1 VIIRK
6 SPAEIETMRE
16 AGRITARALRLVGES
31 VRAGVSTQELDEV
44 AEAAIRAEGA
54 LPAFKGYHGFPATI
68 CASLNGEVVHG
79 IPSRRRILVDG
90 DVLSVDVGAIVEG
103 YYGDSAKTFPVGVI
117 SDEAERLLDATR
129 RSLDAGIAK
138 ARPGMRLY
146 DISNAVQTV
155 AEAAGFSVVR
165 EYVGHGIGR
174 SMHEEPQ
181 IPNYGPAGK
190 GPTLQEGMVL
200 AIEPMINAGSPDV
213 RSLDDGW
220 TVVTLDGAY
229 SAHFEH
235 TVAIGP
241 DGPLVLTVE

>member
-1 VIIRK
+1 
-6 SPAEIETMRE
+6 MRE
-16 AGRITARALRLVGES
+16 AGRVTARALRLVGES
-31 VRAGVSTQELDEV
+31 VRAGVTTLELDRIAEEV
-44 AEAAIRAEGA
+44 IRGAGA

-68 CASLNGEVVHG
+68 CASINGEVVHG
-79 IPSRRRILVDG
+79 IPSANRVLADG
-90 DVLSVDVGAIVEG
+90 DILSVDVGAIVDG
-103 YYGDSAKTFPVGVI
+103 YYGDSAMTFPVGEV
-117 SDEAERLLDATR
+117 SDEAKRLLDATR
-129 RSLDAGIAK
+129 RSLEAGISK

-155 AEAAGFSVVR
+155 AEGAGFSVVR

-200 AIEPMINAGSPDV
+200 AIEPMINAGTADV

-220 TVVTLDGAY
+220 TVVTVDGAC

-241 DGPLVLTVE
+241 DGPIILTME

>member
-1 VIIRK
+1 
-6 SPAEIETMRE
+6 MRE
-16 AGRITARALRLVGES
+16 AGRITARALRLVGEA
-31 VRAGVSTQELDEV
+31 VAIGVSTLELDRI
-44 AEAAIRAEGA
+44 AEEAIRGEGA

-79 IPSRRRILVDG
+79 IPSPNRTLSDG
-90 DVLSVDVGAIVEG
+90 DVLSVDVGAIVNG
-103 YYGDSAKTFPVGVI
+103 YYGDSAMTFPVGAI
-117 SDEAERLLDATR
+117 SDEAARLLDVTR

-190 GPTLQEGMVL
+190 GPTLEEGMVL
-200 AIEPMINAGSPDV
+200 AIEPMINAGSADV

-220 TVVTLDGAY
+220 TVVTMDGAY

-241 DGPLVLTVE
+241 EGPIVLTTE